1 MYKVVATEP
10 YFEISNVISYLKCIR
25 TIYVFPTFHF
35 LRFLEYCAPFEN
47 NWRWVKNV
55 TANPFLAHGVT
66 MQNLASFS
74 HHHSSSS
81 AMRSSRSWPNSD
93 TSQRGSL
100 SRKEYLLSRT
110 LTSYPFRLGKMSF
123 SFIQSYLLWSDI
135 SLDIA
140 IYIFHF
146 NSVEIF

>member
-1 MYKVVATEP
+1 M
-10 YFEISNVISYLKCIR
+10 ISYLKCILP
-25 TIYVFPTFHF
+25 IYVFPTFHF
-35 LRFLEYCAPFEN
+35 FRFLEHCVPFEN

-135 SLDIA
+135 SLDICN
-140 IYIFHF
+140 IYFSFQQCRNILKGK
-146 NSVEIF
+146 VGM

>member
-1 MYKVVATEP
+1 M
-10 YFEISNVISYLKCIR
+10 ISYLKCILP
-25 TIYVFPTFHF
+25 IYVLPTFHF
-35 LRFLEYCAPFEN
+35 FRFLEYCVPFEN